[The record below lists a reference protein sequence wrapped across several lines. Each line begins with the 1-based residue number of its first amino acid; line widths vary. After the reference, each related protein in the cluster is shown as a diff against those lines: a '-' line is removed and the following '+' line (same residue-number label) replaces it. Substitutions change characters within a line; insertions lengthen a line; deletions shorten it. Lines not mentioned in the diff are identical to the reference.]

1 MTSCDENKNW
11 VRTRAARN
19 LTLLPKQNLA
29 KTTKNLTHTHHI
41 EDLSTKVKGL
51 NNKPPFHWVCA
62 REPKKTKP
70 TKLYTGCKKVG
81 LTLTKISSFQKRRQ
95 KKRKKDRKKETCK
108 LGGFEFTPVCNQ
120 KSLKFHSDDLS
131 KRCWG
136 IENRKPTHP
145 KPWKWWQHDNLSNC
159 ITSELSQPWLCVYLP
174 FLSCINKEWIITPW
188 GFRTSYCS
196 CALSMCFYGWR
207 GLGPP
212 IVHMHLPS
220 PCVDGGWGFPVVHV
234 PSPCN
239 SMDGGLGLPIVHVPS
254 PWVSMDGV

>member
-1 MTSCDENKNW
+1 M
-11 VRTRAARN
+11 
-19 LTLLPKQNLA
+19 
-29 KTTKNLTHTHHI
+29 
-41 EDLSTKVKGL
+41 
-51 NNKPPFHWVCA
+51 
-62 REPKKTKP
+62 KTKTDLERELP
-70 TKLYTGCKKVG
+70 GTWLCFQHKIWLKQQKTWPILTTMRIGAQKTKARTTNHRSTEYVQGRQRKQSQQNCTPSCKKVG
-81 LTLTKISSFQKRRQ
+81 LTLTKISSFQKRR
-95 KKRKKDRKKETCK
+95 KKDGKKETCK

-145 KPWKWWQHDNLSNC
+145 KPWKWWQQDNLSNC
-159 ITSELSQPWLCVYLP
+159 IITSELSQPWMCVYLP

-212 IVHMHLPS
+212 IVHLPS
-220 PCVDGGWGFPVVHV
+220 PCVSMDGGWGFPVVHM

-239 SMDGGLGLPIVHVPS
+239 SMDGV
-254 PWVSMDGV
+254 

>member
-1 MTSCDENKNW
+1 MKTKTDLQRELPGTWLCFQNKIW
-11 VRTRAARN
+11 
-19 LTLLPKQNLA
+19 LKQQKTWPIL
-29 KTTKNLTHTHHI
+29 TTKRI
-41 EDLSTKVKGL
+41 G
-51 NNKPPFHWVCA
+51 A
-62 REPKKTKP
+62 QKTKARKTNCRSTEYVQGRQRKQSQQNCTP
-70 TKLYTGCKKVG
+70 SCKKVG
-81 LTLTKISSFQKRRQ
+81 LTLTKISSFQKRR
-95 KKRKKDRKKETCK
+95 KKDGKKETCK

-145 KPWKWWQHDNLSNC
+145 KPWKWWQFIKLYHKQI
-159 ITSELSQPWLCVYLP
+159 ITAMNVYLP

-212 IVHMHLPS
+212 IVHLPS
-220 PCVDGGWGFPVVHV
+220 LRVSMDGGWGFPVVHV

-254 PWVSMDGV
+254 PCVSMDGV